1 MMILGRTMKINKG
14 WKELV
19 VVTGVVVFGLLL
31 RYHGLSRVPLPGE
44 SMDEYSNSWVGLS
57 LIRLGVPVGRSG
69 LLGYGGNDYR
79 YVNVDGVFATTAG
92 GSPLELN
99 KPWFDHPP
107 GLGLITGGYA
117 YLRGARVFEDTT
129 ARLIRTPMLGFSMVV
144 MLGVYIL
151 TKLIAGK
158 ETAGLA
164 LLLMATSPLTVVTSR
179 MVQAENA
186 LIGLWL
192 WSLIFLKLYKD
203 RASTGWLLM
212 GAVTAGLAICFKVT
226 GIAVVLS
233 GLVILI
239 ASNKNERERIG
250 DTVVFGLIGLAFLSL
265 FAVYGWIYDSD
276 LFWKIWQ
283 SNSNRPYDIGFGAMF
298 NLLTSTKVTV
308 SKYLT
313 DGWPLI
319 GWIGVMWGLQKKWGE
334 REKYLLVPLGV
345 YLALFLWMGSSAYGW
360 YRIPLLPFLY
370 IWAAILIN
378 KGIARVGASMW
389 LLLIPIG
396 INLGQIG
403 RVFDL
408 NWLTKYWRVILPGLI
423 IAGIIESLWRKRINK
438 RVRSTIVVVTI
449 LVALLS
455 NAWVSWMISSQEVWL
470 KIF

>member
-1 MMILGRTMKINKG
+1 MKINKG

-117 YLRGARVFEDTT
+117 YLQGARVFEDTT
-129 ARLIRTPMLGFSMVV
+129 ARLIRIPMLGFSMVM
-144 MLGVYIL
+144 MLGVYVL
-151 TKLIAGK
+151 ARLIVGK
-158 ETAGLA
+158 RTAVLA
-164 LLLMATSPLTVVTSR
+164 LLLVATSPLVVITSR

-186 LIGLWL
+186 LVGLWL
-192 WSLIFLKLYKD
+192 WSLIFLKLYEKK
-203 RASTGWLLM
+203 ASVGWLLM
-212 GAVTAGLAICFKVT
+212 GAITAGLSMCFKLT
-226 GIAVVLS
+226 GVAVVLS
-233 GLVILI
+233 GLTIL
-239 ASNKNERERIG
+239 AMGKKNVRERLRDI
-250 DTVVFGLIGLAFLSL
+250 VVFGLIGLAFLSL
-265 FAVYGWIYDSD
+265 FVVYGWVYDWD

-283 SNSNRPYDIGFGAMF
+283 SNSSRPYDIGFDAIF
-298 NLLTSTKVTV
+298 NLLTSTKITV

-319 GWIGVMWGLQKKWGE
+319 GWFGVIWGLQKKWGE
-334 REKYLLVPLGV
+334 KEKYLLVPLGV

-360 YRIPLLPFLY
+360 YRIPFLPFLY
-370 IWAAILIN
+370 IFAASLIN
-378 KGIARVGASMW
+378 QGISRYGANVW
-389 LLLIPIG
+389 LLLIPMG
-396 INLGQIG
+396 INLEQIS
-403 RVFDL
+403 RVRDL
-408 NWLTKYWRVILPGLI
+408 NWLVGYWKIILPVLVMV
-423 IAGIIESLWRKRINK
+423 GIIESLWRKQINRRIHT
-438 RVRSTIVVVTI
+438 STVIVIV
-449 LVALLS
+449 LVALLG
-455 NAWVSWMISSQEVWL
+455 NVWVSWMISGQEVWL